1 MVIFHGYVNVYQR
14 VNAPIQSI
22 IKFRSGYNPSMAGD
36 IPQISYVVATCKP
49 YINYIYINMYSP
61 LNHKGYSMPSM
72 PPRIAISRYFKGNMI
87 IH

>member
-1 MVIFHGYVNVYQR
+1 MVIFHVYVNVYQR

-49 YINYIYINMYSP
+49 YINYLYI
-61 LNHKGYSMPSM
+61 
-72 PPRIAISRYFKGNMI
+72 
-87 IH
+87 